1 MPTPSFLNYWLNK
14 LRFFLEIIHLC
25 LWLKYRKYK
34 WTSRRKGKSWVFSP
48 LHLTSLFPLHKH
60 KFAKLHFAKESTDSG
75 HICPS
80 LRVTRCVHKGLTDG
94 DSSFCVQRATK
105 SSSLEVMANICYPS
119 TWTALDKEMQA
130 LYLPSRTA
138 CYHPFL
144 LGFPWR
150 LWHGEGSEADF
161 KLF

>member
-48 LHLTSLFPLHKH
+48 LHPTCLFSLHKH

-105 SSSLEVMANICYPS
+105 SSFLEVMANICHPS

>member
-1 MPTPSFLNYWLNK
+1 MYAGAIFIQQSLHVNLYLAIVGLLAVTALYTIAGMTGQGVMLG
-14 LRFFLEIIHLC
+14 EVV
-25 LWLKYRKYK
+25 
-34 WTSRRKGKSWVFSP
+34 GKSWVFSP

-150 LWHGEGSEADF
+150 L
-161 KLF
+161 